1 MESPW
6 NYIMNKIMKYI
17 ITEEQLRLLEFN
29 SSIRRRL
36 HIAKE
41 YMSELDSKDVC
52 NNWNRSE
59 VDEYVTQ
66 ALSDMTVQCIPDFEE
81 YDEVYD
87 YLANMYE
94 SELEEFFYNSLCE

>member
-1 MESPW
+1 
-6 NYIMNKIMKYI
+6 MKYI

-29 SSIRRRL
+29 ASVRRRL

-41 YMSELDSKDVC
+41 YMSELDPKDVC
-52 NNWNRSE
+52 NNWNRSG

-66 ALSDMTVQCIPDFEE
+66 SLSDMTVQCITDLED

-87 YLANMYE
+87 YLANKYE